1 MLELSSEYILYG
13 TAAFTLPLVPAAGRT
28 IADVVEV
35 GVKVGKD
42 IHDPLAS

>member
-1 MLELSSEYILYG
+1 MAEFSSEYILYG
-13 TAAFTLPLVPAAGRT
+13 TEVFTFPLVPAAGRT
-28 IADVVEV
+28 IADVVEA